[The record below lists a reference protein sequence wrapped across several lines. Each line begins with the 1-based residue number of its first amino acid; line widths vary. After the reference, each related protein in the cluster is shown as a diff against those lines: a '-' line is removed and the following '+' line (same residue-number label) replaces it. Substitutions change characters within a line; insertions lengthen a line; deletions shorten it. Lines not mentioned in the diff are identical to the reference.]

1 MRPDRIRGQRP
12 RLAVGVHEVEVV
24 VVDGL
29 QLRCRRQQ
37 LAGVGEVL
45 IQQLPRNRL
54 SDEVCPQLK
63 DGGLLEL
70 DSPVGGRARLLPVVT
85 MPSWIPDAYRWLV
98 PRT

>member
-54 SDEVCPQLK
+54 SDEVCPQLV
-63 DGGLLEL
+63 DGGLFEL
-70 DSPVGGRARLLPVVT
+70 DIPVDVVEIGSLPT
-85 MPSWIPDAYRWLV
+85 PAGS
-98 PRT
+98 